1 MTRTTMVRLRW
12 AFGRALQWI
21 TQGILVLGLVWTL
34 MVIATSMI
42 NRQERELP
50 QARFITST
58 GLIDWSKI
66 DREPIRKASTAELN
80 CLAENIYYE
89 AGAEPELGKIAVGIV
104 TINRT
109 RDHRWPGS
117 ICAVVSQRTPVATTS
132 DSRWI
137 CQFSW
142 MCESTHTT
150 RKKNQQNWASSQ
162 RVARMLLEHGGYE
175 RYSAAF
181 EGIKYFHNTSVRTN
195 WGYRKVAQIGNHI
208 FYK

>member
-34 MVIATSMI
+34 MVIATTMI

-50 QARFITST
+50 QARFITNS
-58 GLIDWSKI
+58 GLIDWSRI
-66 DREPIRKASTAELN
+66 DREPMRRASTAELN
-80 CLAENIYYE
+80 CLAENIYHE
-89 AGAEPELGKIAVGIV
+89 AGAEPELGKIAVGVV

-109 RDHRWPGS
+109 RDGRWPGS
-117 ICAVVSQRTPVATTS
+117 ICGVISQRTPTS
-132 DSRWI
+132 KDTGARWI

-142 MCESTHTT
+142 MCEG
-150 RKKNQQNWASSQ
+150 RKDVAKRNQQNWTSSQ

-181 EGIKYFHNTSVRTN
+181 EGIKFFHNTSVRPN
-195 WGYRKVAQIGNHI
+195 WNYRKVAQVGNHV